1 MVLLTLPVKSE
12 RLICQLV
19 SCFPLPGI
27 TKIFLLLVL
36 GFPYGVLVDL
46 FGFGLTFHI
55 LLFVC

>member
-12 RLICQLV
+12 RLIYQLI
-19 SCFPLPGI
+19 SYFSLPDI

-36 GFPYGVLVDL
+36 DFLYGVLIDL

>member
-1 MVLLTLPVKSE
+1 MVFLTPSVKSE

-19 SCFPLPGI
+19 SCSLLPDI

-36 GFPYGVLVDL
+36 DFLYGVLVDL